1 MRAQKIKLRW
11 LAAPLKMRCSGL
23 FYRHHCTARCKSTAQ
38 WAAILPSRCDAMM
51 HPDSEPRIKIRA
63 YLLS

>member
-1 MRAQKIKLRW
+1 
-11 LAAPLKMRCSGL
+11 
-23 FYRHHCTARCKSTAQ
+23 
-38 WAAILPSRCDAMM
+38 LPSRCDAMM